1 MDISSLQATQSFLNL
16 LGSCQAELHD
26 SQLLGKLNEALSIDG
41 YTLQKTTQELSHR
54 FLRGLAEEEAPSG
67 KVDIVAVFMVILCI
81 VCAGFASGLTQ
92 VCIRMHIKHYFFQ
105 LMDCI
110 IITGSGFAVFGHY
123 GNGD

>member
-1 MDISSLQATQSFLNL
+1 MELASLQATQSFLSV
-16 LGSCQAELHD
+16 LGSCQAELQD
-26 SQLLGKLNEALSIDG
+26 SQLLAQLNKALSIDG

-92 VCIRMHIKHYFFQ
+92 VKTHPKILLLLQSICY
-105 LMDCI
+105 
-110 IITGSGFAVFGHY
+110 
-123 GNGD
+123 